1 MKSIAGVEQP
11 SAGRLRLDGEDG
23 HFADPAAAA
32 RAGVCMVFQE
42 LSLFANL
49 SIAENVFI
57 GRERCRLGID
67 IDRGS
72 EIERTRALLARLDHP
87 LEDRKSVVE
96 GKSVSVSVDLGG
108 RRIIKK
114 KTKKRRTNKHT
125 HKTQ

>member
-1 MKSIAGVEQP
+1 
-11 SAGRLRLDGEDG
+11 
-23 HFADPAAAA
+23 
-32 RAGVCMVFQE
+32 MVFQE

-87 LEDRKSVVE
+87 LAPPALVSSLTIGQQQIAEIARALAQAAAVRVSDRPPPPSRAHRAATP
-96 GKSVSVSVDLGG
+96 L
-108 RRIIKK
+108 
-114 KTKKRRTNKHT
+114 
-125 HKTQ
+125 